1 MMVVG
6 QGALRKTSSART
18 FNAHMHDAGT
28 LQAFTQSSHTLTHAQ
43 RADRQAPSAIGQ
55 PHRPKD
61 PDMSSKLRTTHNS
74 NRKNKHHKTYNEN
87 ANHTSKRTLILEK
100 NRIAESN
107 FFKD

>member
-43 RADRQAPSAIGQ
+43 HADRHAPSAIGQ

-61 PDMSSKLRTTHNS
+61 PDMNSKLRMTHTS
-74 NRKNKHHKTYNEN
+74 NRKNKHHK
-87 ANHTSKRTLILEK
+87 HTK
-100 NRIAESN
+100 NTQNIQTKGR
-107 FFKD
+107 